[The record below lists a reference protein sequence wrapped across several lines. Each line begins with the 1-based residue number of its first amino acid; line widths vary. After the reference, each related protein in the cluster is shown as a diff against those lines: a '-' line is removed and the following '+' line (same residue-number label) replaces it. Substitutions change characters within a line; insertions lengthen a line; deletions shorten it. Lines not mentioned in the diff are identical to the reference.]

1 MNCLFNTQI
10 VREQLIAFCN
20 VTAYCVTLPN
30 VYLSSQSIHTKKV
43 DHGASIRPYLG
54 ESAFISFFPRRNAS
68 YSDDANHRHLE
79 ASAAKKVTDLL
90 VNQVYVDLFSP
101 FL

>member
-1 MNCLFNTQI
+1 MILFHADDVNQWP
-10 VREQLIAFCN
+10 N
-20 VTAYCVTLPN
+20 VTLPY

-43 DHGASIRPYLG
+43 NHGPSIRLT
-54 ESAFISFFPRRNAS
+54 SFFPHGKAS

-90 VNQVYVDLFSP
+90 INQVIC
-101 FL
+101 